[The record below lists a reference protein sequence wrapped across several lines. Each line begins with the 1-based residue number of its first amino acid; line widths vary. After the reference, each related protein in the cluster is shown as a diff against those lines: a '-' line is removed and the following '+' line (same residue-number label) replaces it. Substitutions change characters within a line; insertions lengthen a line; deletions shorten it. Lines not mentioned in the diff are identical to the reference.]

1 MKLTKAKLKKLIQ
14 EELDQFAEAHDE
26 DSPSVTRP
34 GEEDYTGHKGDDSK
48 THSGEKDYESD
59 GPQVEWEISYE
70 DGRVFARGM
79 DPDTFEGDDP
89 MEIELDPAKLYAAI
103 DSGELELEKES
114 GPEAGSMPMSQSPAY
129 SDKEKEAIKKRR
141 IKMGFGH
148 EYDQ

>member
-1 MKLTKAKLKKLIQ
+1 MKLTKSILQQLIK
-14 EELDQFAEAHDE
+14 EELGHL
-26 DSPSVTRP
+26 
-34 GEEDYTGHKGDDSK
+34 EEGGA
-48 THSGEKDYESD
+48 
-59 GPQVEWEISYE
+59 PQVEWEISHE

-89 MEIELDPAKLYAAI
+89 LEVELDLVKLYAAI
-103 DSGELELEKES
+103 DSGELELKKEK

-129 SDKEKEAIKKRR
+129 SGKEKEAIKKRR